1 MSAKEEVNAKKQVM
15 GIGEAKTL
23 LGRETKL
30 VSARGKKV
38 VSVDLRKETLT
49 DDEIAKLMLGPTGNL
64 RAPTL
69 VVGKTLLI
77 GFDQATYQEVLQ
89 G

>member
-23 LGRETKL
+23 LGRATKL